1 VESVDENSLKAEDSE
16 SARENQGQRFGPQAL
31 MGLKIQCWRR
41 AVAAFLSST
50 TSLDVLDPSPDLI
63 VEVRANNL
71 PLKTWLRCRNRGDV
85 ASWILRLARQ
95 RG

>member
-1 VESVDENSLKAEDSE
+1 
-16 SARENQGQRFGPQAL
+16 
-31 MGLKIQCWRR
+31 M
-41 AVAAFLSST
+41 SST